1 MTLMRLFAG
10 HEMRTQWRST
20 RFRALAAVYVILVS
34 VPAVTLFLISGRTPR
49 AIGPAAFNLFLLS
62 EQPLLTALLA
72 AGIAIDALS
81 RERDEGSLAV
91 LSVAPIS
98 SAGYVLRRWLAIVAV
113 CIPVTLLPTVISAA
127 LAIHTRVTLPL
138 LPFFADGWL
147 VSVLPA
153 LLVSSALALALGTI
167 TGRAV
172 LSIIFVAVFFTI
184 GLDTLNDLLFHIH
197 RLHFAGPGDLFA
209 GGERSIDELMWA
221 VRGFWFPD
229 VPSDAAFPL
238 RARSRALISR
248 AGITTVMTIVLLAIS
263 TFYLR
268 RTRRDLRPWKIA
280 ANHPLRTLI
289 GVVNRFREEYA
300 PDSGAGS
307 ADRVALIAGLILAAL
322 LTVSIVHEQTAF
334 ASLAAQRF
342 AGETKEAVPTSTNI
356 VAESV
361 TIDGEINIDGSLRS
375 RVTTVIRNNGDRAE
389 QHLSFSLNPNVDVGS
404 VTVGIS
410 REALWSARGAAT
422 ALGGRT
428 DRGEQPQQV
437 VAGATALQSASRET
451 GSVIAR
457 RVWERL
463 DVHLDPPLAPHQ
475 SRTLSFDLAGT
486 PAEVRFELQSPGDFR
501 SQWTRYRD
509 AKQSIYLTDISRS
522 SLLPAATEVRMR
534 LRASDIAPVLR
545 YSPWVLQHDDR
556 GEGFLPE
563 TIATNTTLAL
573 RLRHPY
579 SIAVDSCGVVAA
591 SNEIVSGC
599 TTTLASYLIFG
610 GPLVQ
615 RPLGA
620 AATLVF
626 IPSHESLAD
635 AHAPSLAS
643 STRLASDA
651 WPQLSLP
658 PHLVF
663 IERPTEPGDRQW
675 YNESMPW
682 LTVEQIGARGAVFF
696 VPEMLFT
703 TRKPVNANVF
713 AASIIAGTLRGKRR
727 VIAEEAGFFTRF
739 FTSVAVARLGMRK
752 STAVEKGAGFTAETA
767 PLLSEYYRPE
777 SRMAK
782 VLASLEYRAGSSH
795 FVDGINDFV
804 LRGGERAGTAKELVD
819 AIGKAGGVDLNQT
832 YDDYFA
838 GRALPQL
845 TLMNVTF
852 HHAGQR
858 WEVTGAVKNV
868 NTGEAFVPIALRT
881 SQGSLWQTIRVG
893 SGGTTTFTFSAAGE
907 PHALQLDPDHVCYR
921 QAAIGLV
928 ENVEYRGQS

>member
-1 MTLMRLFAG
+1 MTLMRLFVA

-34 VPAVTLFLISGRTPR
+34 APAVAMFLISGRTPR
-49 AIGPAAFNLFLLS
+49 VIGPAAFNMFLLS

-81 RERDEGSLAV
+81 RERDEGSFAV

-113 CIPVTLLPTVISAA
+113 CIPVTLLPTIISAA
-127 LAIHTRVTLPL
+127 LAVHTRITLPL
-138 LPFFADGWL
+138 LPMFAEGWL

-153 LLVSSALALALGTI
+153 VLVSSALALSLGTI

-172 LSIIFVAVFFTI
+172 LSIIFVALFFTI
-184 GLDTLNDLLFHIH
+184 GLDTLNDLLFHVH

-209 GGERSIDELMWA
+209 GGERSIDELTWA
-221 VRGFWFPD
+221 IRGYWFPD

-238 RARSRALISR
+238 RARTRALVSR
-248 AGITTVMTIVLLAIS
+248 AGITTVMTIVLLALS

-268 RTRRDLRPWKIA
+268 RTRRDLRPWKPA

-300 PDSGAGS
+300 PDSGTGT
-307 ADRVALIAGLILAAL
+307 ADRVALFAGLILAAA
-322 LTVSIVHEQTAF
+322 LTASIVHEQAAF
-334 ASLAAQRF
+334 ASLAAERF
-342 AGETKEAVPTSTNI
+342 AGETASGVPTSTSI

-361 TIDGEINIDGSLRS
+361 TIDAAIDLDGTLRS
-375 RVTTVIRNNGDRAE
+375 RVTTAIRNNGVRAE
-389 QHLSFSLNPNVDVGS
+389 SHLSFALNPNVS
-404 VTVGIS
+404 VRSLTVGIS
-410 REALWSARGAAT
+410 REALWSARGEAT

-428 DRGEQPQQV
+428 DRGVQPQKA
-437 VAGATALQSASRET
+437 VAGATAVQSASRENDT
-451 GSVIAR
+451 VIAR

-463 DVHLDPPLAPHQ
+463 DVELDPPLAPHQ
-475 SRTLSFDLAGT
+475 SRSLSFDLAGT
-486 PAEVRFELQSPGDFR
+486 PGEVRFELQSPDNFR

-509 AKQSIYLTDISRS
+509 AKQSLFLTDLSRS
-522 SLLPAATEVRMR
+522 SIRTAATEVRMR

-545 YSPWVLQHDDR
+545 YTAWTLQPDDR

-563 TIATNTTLAL
+563 TIATNTVLAL
-573 RLRHPY
+573 RLRHPD

-591 SNEIVSGC
+591 SSEIVSRC
-599 TTTLASYLIFG
+599 STTLASYLIFG

-615 RPLGA
+615 RPLGP

-635 AHAPSLAS
+635 AHSQSLAS
-643 STRLASDA
+643 SIRLASEA

-675 YNESMPW
+675 FNDSMPW

-703 TRKPVNANVF
+703 ARKPIDANVF

-727 VIAEEAGFFTRF
+727 VVAEEAGFFTRF
-739 FTSVAVARLGMRK
+739 FTSVAVGRLGMRK
-752 STAVEKGAGFTAETA
+752 STAVEPGAGFTAETA
-767 PLLSEYYRPE
+767 PLLNEFYRPE
-777 SRMAK
+777 SRMSK
-782 VLASLEYRAGSSH
+782 VLASLEYRVGASH
-795 FVDGINDFV
+795 FIDGINDFV

-819 AIGKAGGVDLNQT
+819 AIGKAGGVDLTRT
-832 YDDYFA
+832 YEDYFA

-845 TLMNVTF
+845 TLIDVTF
-852 HHAGQR
+852 HHVGQR
-858 WEVTGAVKNV
+858 WEVTGAVKNAG
-868 NTGEAFVPIALRT
+868 TGEAFVPIALRT

-893 SGGTTTFTFSAAGE
+893 DGGSTTFTFSAAGE
-907 PHALQLDPDHVCYR
+907 PHALQLDPDRVCYR
-921 QAAIGLV
+921 QAAIGMV
-928 ENVEYRGQS
+928 DNVEYRGES